1 MEVGNMNKNMNG
13 SSEPIQNI
21 RVLPINPVEFI
32 PRNVPRFIETRNESA
47 RLQVAMESTDPL
59 LLVGPKGIG
68 KTLCIDAFAAKL
80 NVPLIRYD
88 CSDGTKKFD
97 LYGRFTII
105 GHETVYKPGILATA
119 IETANQFGTAVLVL
133 EEVNAL
139 NGAMQKVL
147 NSLLD
152 YRHSLMIEELNKV
165 YSLRDGANLL
175 ICATMNPSTY
185 GGTNELNEDL
195 KSRFAIWKWKYPE
208 ENEEREILNTQGIP
222 ELFVTRMLQFA
233 QDTRN
238 TAAAGKI
245 EYALSPRDLDMFF
258 RRYRIY
264 LGRPEF
270 GLDTVFEECILNKY
284 DAASD
289 IEYINDRRQSIFGKD
304 VSR

>member
-1 MEVGNMNKNMNG
+1 MKNTNND
-13 SSEPIQNI
+13 SIESIQNI
-21 RVLPINPVEFI
+21 RVLSTNPVEFI
-32 PRNVPRFIETRNESA
+32 PKNTPRFVETRSESI
-47 RLQVAMESTDPL
+47 RLQAAMESTDPL

-68 KTLCIDAFAAKL
+68 KTLCIDAFAAKQEM
-80 NVPLIRYD
+80 PLIRYD

-105 GHETVYKPGILATA
+105 GQETVYKPGILATA
-119 IETANQFGTAVLVL
+119 IETANQFGSAVLVL

-165 YSLRDGANLL
+165 YSLNSSVNLL

-195 KSRFAIWKWKYPE
+195 KSRFAIWKWNYPE
-208 ENEEREILNTQGIP
+208 ENEERDILNTTDIS
-222 ELFVTRMLQFA
+222 ETIVTRMLQFG

-238 TAAAGKI
+238 TCAAGRI

-258 RRYRIY
+258 RRMRVYSNVSKFDAFDIA
-264 LGRPEF
+264 
-270 GLDTVFEECILNKY
+270 FEECILNKY
-284 DAASD
+284 DTPSD
-289 IEYINDRRQSIFGKD
+289 IEYIKDRRQSIFGKD
-304 VSR
+304 TST